1 MIYYLKDNAYEK
13 EFLKNAGSKAREDCE
28 KIFNN
33 RGYLPILLNI
43 TSNPVDN
50 CNALKKE
57 FEKLKENDCV
67 IFSIALY
74 FSTIKIKDV
83 LVNLKNRK
91 IKIIIFVHDL
101 NVIRRG
107 FNYYEP
113 WVRFPIPKH
122 EVYNEEYEIL
132 YYANF
137 IISHNYKMTKILKK
151 SFFKCNVLTLNCFDY
166 LSDYDNAIKI
176 NDKNKGIVIAG
187 NLCREK
193 SEYLYSL
200 PKENNY
206 FLYGVGFD
214 DTFKQDNVS
223 YCGSLFPNELIPNI
237 CKYSFGLIWDG
248 ISTKKCAGKYGNYSK
263 VNNPHKLSLYLAS
276 GIPVIVWKKAA
287 IAKFV
292 TDNKIGICVNNLNE
306 INDKIKKSNYEIIRN
321 NAIKIG
327 EKIRNGYFLNN
338 CLGKLEELIC
348 FFKNN
353 Q

>member
-1 MIYYLKDNAYEK
+1 MIYYLKDNPYEK

-28 KIFNN
+28 KIFDS

-43 TSNPVDN
+43 TNDPISN
-50 CNALKKE
+50 CNVLKKE

-74 FSTIKIKDV
+74 FSTIKIKDI

-91 IKIIIFVHDL
+91 IKIIIFIHDL

-113 WVRFPIPKH
+113 WVRFPVPKH
-122 EVYNEEYEIL
+122 EAHNEEYEIL
-132 YYANF
+132 HYADF
-137 IISHNYKMTKILKK
+137 IISHNYKMTKLLKK
-151 SFFKCNVLTLNCFDY
+151 AFNKTIILTLNCFDY
-166 LSDYDNAIKI
+166 LSDFESVSKI

-187 NLCREK
+187 NLCKEK
-193 SEYLYSL
+193 SKYLYSL

-248 ISTKKCAGKYGNYSK
+248 ISTRKCAGKYGNYAK

-276 GIPVIVWKKAA
+276 GLPVIVWAKAA

-306 INDKIKKSNYEIIRN
+306 INNKIIECNYKELKN
-321 NAIKIG
+321 NAFAIG
-327 EKIRNGYFLNN
+327 AKIRKGYFLND
-338 CLGKLEELIC
+338 CLTNLENLLN
-348 FFKNN
+348 K
-353 Q
+353 